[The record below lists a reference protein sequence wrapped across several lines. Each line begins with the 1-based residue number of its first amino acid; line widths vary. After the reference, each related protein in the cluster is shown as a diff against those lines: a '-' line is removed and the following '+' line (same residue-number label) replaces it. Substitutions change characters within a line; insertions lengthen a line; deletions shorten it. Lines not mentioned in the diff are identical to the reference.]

1 MSIRLASLFT
11 SILAL
16 TITLSA
22 CGGGGG
28 DDEDFV
34 GAATVTLI
42 VQPSQIDSGDRAQV
56 TSRLGDVHE
65 TGIGVKF
72 RYPTGLK
79 YVAGSAFLKVGNK
92 EYDITPAVNVESN
105 EDDAQYLVFYLA
117 QKLFQSGSQEYN
129 GQQGTLTFQVV
140 GRSEVEDG
148 LVEVDP
154 DVDDPEIDNS
164 VEFDLANPEFVA
176 EDDAPISVVVGK

>member
-1 MSIRLASLFT
+1 MSTRLAFLFT
-11 SILAL
+11 SIIGL
-16 TITLSA
+16 TATLSA

-28 DDEDFV
+28 GDEDFV
-34 GAATVTLI
+34 GAATVSLS

-72 RYPTGLK
+72 RHPTGLR
-79 YVAGSAFLKVGNK
+79 YVPGSAFLKVSNK

-105 EDDAQYLVFYLA
+105 EDDARYLVFYLP
-117 QKLFQSGSQEYN
+117 QKIFQTGSQEYN
-129 GQQGTLTFQVV
+129 GQQGTLTFQLV
-140 GRSEVEDG
+140 GRQEVEEG

-154 DVDDPEIDNS
+154 DVDDPAIDNS

-176 EDDAPISVVVGK
+176 EDEAPISVVVGK